1 MFRFCS
7 KTVPQR
13 SGGIVCSCTGERS
26 VAIQELPPHVGYRLV
41 TNIPGAPRIFNPWG
55 EEEVRLLSAKRVL
68 RVVTSHFRRG
78 HCLVTGEAPEP
89 NSHAGT
95 RMRI

>member
-1 MFRFCS
+1 M
-7 KTVPQR
+7 
-13 SGGIVCSCTGERS
+13 
-26 VAIQELPPHVGYRLV
+26 ALQELPPHVGYRLV